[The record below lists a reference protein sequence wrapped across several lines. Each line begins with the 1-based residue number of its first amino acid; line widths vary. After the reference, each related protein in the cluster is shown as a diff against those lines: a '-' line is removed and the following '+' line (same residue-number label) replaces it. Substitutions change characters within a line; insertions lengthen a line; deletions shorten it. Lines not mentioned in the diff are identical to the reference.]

1 MLILPMTTARP
12 DVPPAV
18 LLEESNYLAHF
29 HATKPRPAPY
39 NVRVERSAAALT
51 LTLTLTLI
59 EATLSRLSAF
69 LRLLRS
75 YRPRSRS
82 NALLACLWLWY
93 LKVPTDLSRKKV
105 I

>member
-51 LTLTLTLI
+51 LI